1 MESGWLKRWL
11 LVGVCAASTPVGAA
25 ELPEDL
31 LAAHWH
37 PATADAARQH
47 TLAALAWLETEPAS
61 IAEFEQALDAL
72 ALRIAESRR
81 RIGPI
86 EVSLADGLF
95 GWLVQQR
102 QSNLAPAVAGF
113 PNPRPARIEDLLA
126 RDAGAGRLARLEIEA
141 AYRAPAIW
149 SDVAERFGE
158 QDRDLLSRHLESLV
172 EPLTAVSAE
181 SLEHARMQASL
192 VQRWTG
198 STDAA
203 ERALIRDEIL
213 RGEAA
218 RAWRRQRSLESVWF
232 AFEGLLRLTQL
243 GDGGRGPAAEWAAW
257 LDALDANRVRN
268 LREID
273 GELPVVVAMLR
284 DAAGYLNAPEQADQL
299 ALDELGDVYARLA
312 LFAPDL
318 GFYLEQPVRE
328 SVRRVLAGCSVD
340 PLLIGPLPREVFESC
355 ARSLLELLSNGIE
368 RDEFVGQGNGPFD
381 DEFLRRELG
390 LVSWQRA
397 AYLDGHLAW
406 MLGASCQPVPWFNVL
421 ESALLSEHLVFWVTQ
436 RPVFFIG
443 GDWLAGL
450 DDLLSRARELERAR
464 IEWVDCLTGQGRQR
478 RDPLVRLL
486 ARHRAALVEL
496 SNLMSQ
502 AVENFY
508 ASVTRPGADIELD
521 GSADQVTSYRPEGL
535 TVGPCPD
542 ADTCG
547 ARVELAVSR
556 ALVGLFPN
564 AYLLADQIG
573 LGRLGLCY
581 ENVRWVDRESRPAR
595 GPGSRVANYYGRL
608 AFDLVGTFDEG
619 ARSRI
624 VFRHRLTD
632 GEPRH
637 YLFAAADEDL
647 LGRACPIDRV
657 GGSVASRLPEDHPGL
672 VPNRLTYFA
681 SAPTTPEAELTANW
695 GQGAEWR
702 DWFITGQRVEVLDA
716 VDGEAIRTEVRAEL
730 ASLVARRERELT
742 APLVSP
748 ARAGESD
755 PLAAAMGDAADT
767 SALMRRVL
775 EIHYPRL
782 LRQMAPVR
790 RHLAGESGLLT
801 RERVRVLRDT
811 DTPAVRI
818 PAVGLARARAFEAV
832 WQRLDARLRE
842 QGQSAPELDYAL
854 ERLESMRRRIMAP
867 AADPASTETPVEP
880 DG

>member
-1 MESGWLKRWL
+1 MKCGWLKRWL
-11 LVGVCAASTPVGAA
+11 LAGMGAASMAVGAA

-37 PATADAARQH
+37 PATAEAARQH
-47 TLAALAWLETEPAS
+47 TLAALAWLEGDPAS
-61 IAEFEQALDAL
+61 TAEFEQALDAL
-72 ALRIAESRR
+72 ALRIDESDR

-86 EVSLADGLF
+86 EVSPADGLF

-102 QSNLAPAVAGF
+102 QANLAPAVTGF
-113 PNPRPARIEDLLA
+113 PDPEPQRIEALLV
-126 RDAGAGRLARLEIEA
+126 RDVGAGRIARLRVEA

-149 SDVAERFGE
+149 ADVAERLGE
-158 QDRDLLSRHLESLV
+158 QGRARLATHLAPLI
-172 EPLTAVSAE
+172 EPLTAAAPE
-181 SLEHARMQASL
+181 SLEHARLQASR
-192 VQRWTG
+192 VQRWAG
-198 STDAA
+198 STDEG
-203 ERALIRDEIL
+203 ERALIRDEIV

-218 RAWRRQRSLESVWF
+218 RAWRNRRPLASVWF

-243 GDGGRGPAAEWAAW
+243 GTDGRGPAGDWAAW
-257 LDALDANRVRN
+257 FDALDANRVRN
-268 LREID
+268 LREVD
-273 GELPVVVAMLR
+273 VELPVIVAMLR
-284 DAAGYLNAPEQADQL
+284 DAAGYLNAPEQANQL
-299 ALDELGDVYARLA
+299 ALEELGDVYARLA

-340 PLLIGPLPREVFESC
+340 PLLIGPLPRDVFEDC
-355 ARSLLELLSNGIE
+355 ARSLVELLSNGIE
-368 RDEFVGQGNGPFD
+368 REEFVGQGNGPFD

-406 MLGASCQPVPWFNVL
+406 MLGASCQAVPWFNVL
-421 ESALLSEHLVFWVTQ
+421 ESALLSEHLVYWVTQ

-443 GDWLAGL
+443 GDWLASL
-450 DDLLSRARELERAR
+450 DGLLSRARELERAR

-478 RDPLVRLL
+478 RDPLDRLL
-486 ARHRAALVEL
+486 ARHRGALVEL

-502 AVENFY
+502 AVDTFY
-508 ASVTRPGADIELD
+508 TSVTRPGADIELD
-521 GSADQVTSYRPEGL
+521 GSADQVTSYRPEAL

-547 ARVELAVSR
+547 ARVELPVSR

-581 ENVRWVDRESRPAR
+581 ENVRWVDREWRPAR
-595 GPGSRVANYYGRL
+595 RPESRVADYFGRL

-619 ARSRI
+619 ERNRI

-632 GEPRH
+632 SERRH
-637 YLFAAADEDL
+637 YLFAAADEEL

-681 SAPTTPEAELTANW
+681 SAPTTPEAELIANW
-695 GQGAEWR
+695 DQGSEWR
-702 DWFITGQRVEVLDA
+702 DWFVTGQRVEVLDA
-716 VDGEAIRTEVRAEL
+716 VDGETIRTEVRAEL

-742 APLVSP
+742 APLVNPMP
-748 ARAGESD
+748 AGASD
-755 PLAAAMGDAADT
+755 PLAVAMADAADT
-767 SALMRRVL
+767 AALMRRVL
-775 EIHYPRL
+775 EIHYPRII
-782 LRQMAPVR
+782 RQMAPVR

-811 DTPAVRI
+811 GTPAVRM
-818 PAVGLARARAFEAV
+818 PAVGLARARAFETV
-832 WQRLDARLRE
+832 WDGLDVRLRE
-842 QGQSAPELDYAL
+842 QGQRAPELDYAL

-867 AADPASTETPVEP
+867 AAEPGSTEAPVAPER
-880 DG
+880 